1 VSETDLLVEVSI
13 IVTNQASSQNKIM
26 NQLLDNSSEFHQID
40 CPSCGSNNLSS
51 ETIDEKFQYGDR
63 DDVVMLCASIPVHHC
78 ASCSFSFTTDEAS
91 DIKHEVVCHH
101 LGVLTPT
108 EVRGVRNQYKF
119 SQIEFS
125 ALSKIGK
132 ASLARWETGV
142 LIQNQANDN
151 LLYLLSF
158 PDNVSR
164 LKERAHFRNASSAE
178 LTSNVMPFLRKFRAI
193 PDDEITR
200 LQSEADRFELFPT
213 AMTV

>member
-1 VSETDLLVEVSI
+1 MVEVST
-13 IVTNQASSQNKIM
+13 IVNQTSSKNEIM
-26 NQLLDNSSEFHQID
+26 NKLLDNLSEFHQVD
-40 CPSCGSNNLSS
+40 CPSCGSSNLSS
-51 ETIDEKFQYGDR
+51 ETIKEEFQYGDK
-63 DDVVMLCASIPVHHC
+63 DDAVMLHASIPVHHC
-78 ASCSFSFTTDEAS
+78 ASCNFSFTTDEAS
-91 DIKHEVVCHH
+91 NIKHEVVCRH

-108 EVRGVRNQYKF
+108 EVRGVRDQYGF

-132 ASLARWETGV
+132 ASLVRWETGV
-142 LIQNQANDN
+142 LIQNQSNDN

-164 LKERAHFRNASSAE
+164 LNERARLRKACSAE
-178 LTSNVMPFLRKFRAI
+178 LTPNVMPFLSKFRAT

-200 LQSEADRFELFPT
+200 LLPVADRFELFPT